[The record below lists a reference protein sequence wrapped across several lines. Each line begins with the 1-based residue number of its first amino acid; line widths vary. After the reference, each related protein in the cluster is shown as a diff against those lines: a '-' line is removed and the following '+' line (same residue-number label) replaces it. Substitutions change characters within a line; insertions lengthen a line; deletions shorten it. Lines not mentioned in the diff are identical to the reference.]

1 VLIRDLWLKARELI
15 ITNLK
20 NKEMYLLAR
29 DWIEGRRLNNNQAS
43 ERTGSKWH
51 WEV

>member
-1 VLIRDLWLKARELI
+1 MKARELI

-29 DWIEGRRLNNNQAS
+29 DWIDRKKTE
-43 ERTGSKWH
+43 
-51 WEV
+51 